1 MKPNAAVL
9 AAAGLVLALAACA
22 RPEEKKPTPKAEAPA
37 PVVEKPAATATVP
50 PGPAAYKAEIESFQ
64 KQRDASLRKD
74 DGWLSLVGLSWL
86 TEGVNTVGSAPKSGV
101 LLPKGKAPAKLGT
114 IRLENEVATF
124 TAAPGAAVTEGDRPV
139 TTLVLKPDS
148 SGKAPVLSHGSL
160 SFFVVKR
167 GARFGVRVR
176 DKDAPALKSFKGV
189 ESFPVDPAWRVVG
202 KFEAYSPKK
211 KIEVPNILGTPE
223 MQDSPG
229 AVVFVKD
236 GKSYRLEALSGGGK
250 GELFL
255 VFGDATNGKETYGG
269 GRFLHTPPPSAEG
282 FVLVDFNRALNPPC
296 AFSAYATCPL
306 PPAGNK
312 LALAV
317 TAGEKTYGKH

>member
-1 MKPNAAVL
+1 MRS
-9 AAAGLVLALAACA
+9 AAALGLLIASTAFAA
-22 RPEEKKPTPKAEAPA
+22 
-37 PVVEKPAATATVP
+37 P
-50 PGPAAYKAEIESFQ
+50 PDPAAYKAEIGTLQ
-64 KQRDASLRKD
+64 KQRDASLRKG

-86 TEGVNTVGSAPKSGV
+86 QEGDNAVGSAPKSHV

-114 IRLENEVATF
+114 IRLENGVASF
-124 TAAPGAAVTEGDRPV
+124 TAAPDTAVTEGGKPV

-148 SGKAPVLSHGSL
+148 SGQAPVLSHGSL

-176 DKDAPALKSFKGV
+176 DKDAAALKSFKGV
-189 ESFPVDPAWRVVG
+189 ESFPVDPAWRLVA

-211 KIEVPNILGTPE
+211 KIEVPTNVAETTE
-223 MQDSPG
+223 MQESPG

-236 GKSYRLEALSGGGK
+236 GKSYRLEALIGGAK

-255 VFGDATNGKETYGG
+255 VFGDQTNAKESYGG
-269 GRFLHTPPPSAEG
+269 GRFLHTPPPS
-282 FVLVDFNRALNPPC
+282 VDRSVVVDFNRALNPPC
-296 AFSAYATCPL
+296 AFSDYATCPL
-306 PPAGNK
+306 PPAGNR
-312 LALAV
+312 LAMPV